1 MKKVLGLLLAMSM
14 LFSLCGEVPANA
26 DSKTEIIA
34 VPSADNKTELIAVS
48 NADESSVIYGD
59 IIREQTVE
67 LAEPL
72 GDDNFVIVAY
82 KTTFTDYET
91 YTEFLIEIKV
101 KNLTEYNPPHNYLS
115 LYYAP
120 IDANGDLLTETLL
133 LGNTNIS
140 PSGRAQWFKQWH
152 KEAGATGVL
161 ILGYKVFGENQF
173 EGYFDTPIELYSL
186 EEGTNPADDAVII
199 SKEAENQHDIV
210 VEDCTIAWEG
220 KGYIAIKPKVHNCTD
235 MDAAYL
241 NLNCELIDKDGR
253 TMRVASCDTGGIAAG
268 ANEWVSGIIQI
279 NNDEISELAELKFS
293 GGAFDISIDGK
304 CFRQTVTFAETS
316 FTKEH
321 VFGE

>member
-34 VPSADNKTELIAVS
+34 VPSADNKTELIAVP

-72 GDDNFVIVAY
+72 GDDNFVIEAY

-210 VEDCTIAWEG
+210 VEDCPIAEG
-220 KGYIAIKPKVHNCTD
+220 NGYIKIKAKVHNCTD
-235 MDAAYL
+235 MDAAFML
-241 NLNCELIDKDGR
+241 VNCELIDKEGR
-253 TMRVASCDTGGIAAG
+253 TMRVAGCAGGVAAG
-268 ANEWVSGIIQI
+268 AKEWVSCIIQI

-293 GGAFDISIDGK
+293 GGAFDISKDSSYY
-304 CFRQTVTFAETS
+304 RQTVSFAETS